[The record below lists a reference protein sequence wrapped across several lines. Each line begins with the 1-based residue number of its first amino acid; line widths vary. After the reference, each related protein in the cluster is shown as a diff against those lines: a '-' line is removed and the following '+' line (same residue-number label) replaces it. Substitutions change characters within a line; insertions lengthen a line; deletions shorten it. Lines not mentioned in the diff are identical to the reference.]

1 MKKFVAALAVI
12 PMVLGMAACGST
24 SSSSSSSATDSKKV
38 TIGVVGSEKF
48 NKALKD
54 EAKKQGI
61 DIEFKEFSAYTE
73 PNPALDAGDIDM
85 NRFQHIAYLSNYNV
99 SADKDLQIV
108 GPTVIY
114 PMALFSKK
122 HSTLADVPQGAE
134 IVIPNDTVNEARA
147 LKLLKTNGL
156 ITFKNAD
163 VDAPT
168 IDDVD
173 TSASKVKVTPVD
185 ATQTVV
191 GMESADGAVVNNDF
205 LKDAGLKPADALAQD
220 DPKTDPSAIKYVNL
234 FVAQKDKADD
244 ETYKKIV
251 EIFHTKPVMD
261 VVMEET
267 RDTAVEVNVTTDD
280 LRKSLAEEE
289 AKLRDKK

>member
-1 MKKFVAALAVI
+1 MKKFAAALAVV
-12 PMVLGMAACGST
+12 PMVFGLAACGST
-24 SSSSSSSATDSKKV
+24 NSSSSSSSASKKV

-48 NKALKD
+48 NKTLKE

-99 SADKDLQIV
+99 SAKKDLQIV

-122 HSTLADVPQGAE
+122 HSKLADIPQGGE

-156 ITFKNAD
+156 VTFKNAD

-173 TSASKVKVTPVD
+173 TANSKVKVTPVD

-205 LKDAGLKPADALAQD
+205 LKDAGLKPRRRPGSGRPQD
-220 DPKTDPSAIKYVNL
+220 RPPRLSS
-234 FVAQKDKADD
+234 
-244 ETYKKIV
+244 
-251 EIFHTKPVMD
+251 M
-261 VVMEET
+261 
-267 RDTAVEVNVTTDD
+267 
-280 LRKSLAEEE
+280 
-289 AKLRDKK
+289 

>member
-1 MKKFVAALAVI
+1 
-12 PMVLGMAACGST
+12 MVLGMAACGST

>member
-1 MKKFVAALAVI
+1 MIFS
-12 PMVLGMAACGST
+12 MAACGST
-24 SSSSSSSATDSKKV
+24 SNSSSKKV

-48 NKALKD
+48 NKTLKE

-99 SADKDLQIV
+99 SANKDLQIV

-122 HSTLADVPQGAE
+122 HTKLADIPQGGE

-156 ITFKNAD
+156 VTFKNAD

-173 TSASKVKVTPVD
+173 TANSKVKVTPVD

-261 VVMEET
+261 AVQEET
-267 RDTAVEVNVTTDD
+267 RGTAVEVKREHRRAASVPG
-280 LRKSLAEEE
+280 
-289 AKLRDKK
+289 

>member
-1 MKKFVAALAVI
+1 
-12 PMVLGMAACGST
+12 MVFGLAACGST
-24 SSSSSSSATDSKKV
+24 NSSSSSSSKKV

-48 NKALKD
+48 NKTLKE

-99 SADKDLQIV
+99 SAKKDLQIV

-122 HSTLADVPQGAE
+122 HSKLADIPQGGE

-156 ITFKNAD
+156 VTFKNAD

-173 TSASKVKVTPVD
+173 TANSKVKVTPVD
-185 ATQTVV
+185 ATPDRGWHGV
-191 GMESADGAVVNNDF
+191 
-205 LKDAGLKPADALAQD
+205 
-220 DPKTDPSAIKYVNL
+220 
-234 FVAQKDKADD
+234 
-244 ETYKKIV
+244 
-251 EIFHTKPVMD
+251 
-261 VVMEET
+261 
-267 RDTAVEVNVTTDD
+267 R
-280 LRKSLAEEE
+280 
-289 AKLRDKK
+289 